1 METENVQDRSENIY
15 VSIDLE
21 YVMDCLRN
29 GPRSDPTWWKHLS
42 LYNYNTVYFL
52 TYVYIYFQTFKN
64 NRKC

>member
-15 VSIDLE
+15 ASIDLE

-52 TYVYIYFQTFKN
+52 TYVYICFQTFKN

>member
-29 GPRSDPTWWKHLS
+29 GPRSDPT
-42 LYNYNTVYFL
+42 
-52 TYVYIYFQTFKN
+52 
-64 NRKC
+64 